1 MACTT
6 FTATPQA
13 PAGLPTWSVG
23 IGPMFQLPASPRAN
37 RHLRMSVAV
46 FICGVCALLGW
57 HFIDAMLQAID
68 RLSGPMNSMPLRV
81 AVQALLP
88 GIPGLYLWS
97 VATAFLLFAVIKFEP
112 SWKQRRLEV
121 MSGC

>member
-1 MACTT
+1 
-6 FTATPQA
+6 
-13 PAGLPTWSVG
+13 
-23 IGPMFQLPASPRAN
+23 
-37 RHLRMSVAV
+37 MSVAV

-112 SWKQRRLEV
+112 SWKQRHLRWFVTTMHIGRMFLWLTV
-121 MSGC
+121 PLAAVWVAANLYVSA